1 MSSNHPIRHAL
12 FARLFT
18 SGRERVEEAS
28 IFYGAVFKTT
38 DAYFW
43 YHGPYSK
50 QSVSRE
56 THRVRF
62 FDDEASAK
70 AELEAI
76 QARSGKTHRDATR
89 EAAKQAHTAFMAA
102 QAREV
107 AHWDEGTDV

>member
-1 MSSNHPIRHAL
+1 VSNNHPTRHAL
-12 FARLFT
+12 FARLYN
-18 SGRERVEEAS
+18 SPRVGVEEAS

-38 DAYFW
+38 NTYFW

-76 QARSGKTHRDATR
+76 QARSGKAHRDATR
-89 EAAKQAHTAFMAA
+89 EAAKQAQAAFLAA

-107 AHWDEGTDV
+107 ADWSEGTDA